1 MVQDHQSGEQLVRFS
16 VAMPEGLLMQFDELV
31 ARRGVAKNRSE
42 VVRDLVRDALV
53 QNRVEEVGTQVVGT
67 LSIVYNHH
75 ASDLQETLHNIQHA
89 HLGLV
94 VSSLHVHLDEST
106 CLEVIILRGETTD
119 VHAVADCIVGTK
131 GVKHSGLTITTVDQ
145 ML

>member
-1 MVQDHQSGEQLVRFS
+1 MQEQANSEQLVRFS

-53 QNRVEEVGTQVVGT
+53 QNRSEVVGTEVVGT
-67 LSIVYNHH
+67 LTIVFNHH
-75 ASDLQETLHNIQHA
+75 ASDVQETLHDIQHT
-89 HLGLV
+89 HLGIV
-94 VSSLHVHLDEST
+94 VSSLHVHLDEDN

-119 VHAVADCIVGTK
+119 VRLVADLIVGTK
-131 GVKHSGLTITTVDQ
+131 GVKHSGLTISTVGT